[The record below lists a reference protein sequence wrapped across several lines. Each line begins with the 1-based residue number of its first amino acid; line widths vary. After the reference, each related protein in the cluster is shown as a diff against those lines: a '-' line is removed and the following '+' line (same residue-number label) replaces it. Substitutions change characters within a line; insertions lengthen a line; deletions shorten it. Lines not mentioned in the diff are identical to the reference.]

1 MLYMLLVIF
10 FAYFYTAIYF
20 NPVEIADNMK
30 KQGGFIPGIRPGQ
43 NTANFLSKMLNRL
56 TLPGAIFL
64 GLIAIFPDFIQRIW
78 KISGGFAQLMGGTSI
93 LIMVGVSLDT
103 MKQIESHL
111 LMRNYSGFLKK
122 GKIIGR
128 R

>member
-1 MLYMLLVIF
+1 
-10 FAYFYTAIYF
+10 
-20 NPVEIADNMK
+20 MK